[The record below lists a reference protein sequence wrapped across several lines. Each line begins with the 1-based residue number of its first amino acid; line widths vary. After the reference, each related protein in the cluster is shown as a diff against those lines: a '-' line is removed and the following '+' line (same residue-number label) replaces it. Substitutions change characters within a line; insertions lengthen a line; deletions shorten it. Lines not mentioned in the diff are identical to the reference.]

1 MPAFR
6 ELQEMLCSYLKVIG
20 WLFILSAPTYGCLFS
35 VEVCHAMVFSRVGRI
50 AGGNGETNGSKFDGP
65 LLTQPSACHQRQSIS
80 TLAE

>member
-20 WLFILSAPTYGCLFS
+20 WLFILGAPTYGCLFS
-35 VEVCHAMVFSRVGRI
+35 VEVCHAIIFSRVGGI
-50 AGGNGETNGSKFDGP
+50 VGGNGETNGSKYDGP
-65 LLTQPSACHQRQSIS
+65 LLTQPFAYHQRQNIS